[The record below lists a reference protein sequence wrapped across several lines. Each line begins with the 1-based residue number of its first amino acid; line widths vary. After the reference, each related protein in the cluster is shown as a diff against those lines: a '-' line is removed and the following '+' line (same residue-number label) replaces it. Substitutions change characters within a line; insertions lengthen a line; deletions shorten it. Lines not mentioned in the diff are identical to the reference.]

1 MVKNIIKRHR
11 VLESKNNSKPINSIK
26 PPIVVEGNL
35 TKEVTAD
42 GVKNKNKNGKK
53 IKKNE

>member
-53 IKKNE
+53 